1 MLFKK
6 KILAAIVSHHN
17 SMKMRHAVIAA
28 NMKEAFVQPEVS
40 GKKKA
45 NFVQRRVEKRLI
57 YSQSTWGMM
66 LNNPRFKDPNDRKGG
81 QLFRR
86 RFRVP
91 FPVFTEI
98 LRLTRANGWF
108 SEGRDAI
115 GTLASPLDLKI
126 LSVLRVLG
134 RGYCFDG
141 VEELCFISAEVL
153 RTFFHKFCALFSA
166 KYFSIYCAPPSSE
179 DEIKHTTGVYARM
192 GLPGCIGSTDCV
204 HIRWERCPAGSR
216 SSHKGKEGY
225 PTISYEV
232 TVDHSKKIIAVT
244 QGHPG
249 ARNDKTIVK
258 FDGFVTAINDGTLYN
273 DIPFDLVDK
282 DGVISQQKGLYLIVD
297 GGYHKWRC
305 MQCPMKHTS
314 KMKEALWS
322 KWVESVRKDVECC
335 FGILKGRFRCLKLPI
350 YYQSKHVID
359 NMFFTC
365 CILHN
370 ILLNV
375 DGYDSRWEENVNW
388 EGQAGHHAEE
398 DITIFKKHWKRAR
411 NLVGTTDYSMQGIN
425 AVMQR
430 YEIFHDGGEEV
441 QDSHFTLRN
450 KLVEHY
456 NRKYAAR
463 EIEWLT

>member
-1 MLFKK
+1 
-6 KILAAIVSHHN
+6 
-17 SMKMRHAVIAA
+17 
-28 NMKEAFVQPEVS
+28 MKEVVVPTVKVVKERRKFA
-40 GKKKA
+40 
-45 NFVQRRVEKRLI
+45 QRRFEKRPGYD
-57 YSQSTWGMM
+57 YSEWGQM
-66 LNNPRFKDPNDRKGG
+66 LKNPRYQDPYDKKGG

-91 FPVFTEI
+91 FPVYLEI
-98 LRLTRANGWF
+98 LRMTRESNWF
-108 SEGRDAI
+108 TEGRDAI
-115 GTLASPLDLKI
+115 GILAAPLELKV

-141 VEELCFISAEVL
+141 VQELCFISAEVL
-153 RTFFHKFCALFSA
+153 RKFFHKFCELFAA
-166 KYFSIYCAPPSSE
+166 KNFATYCSPPMTE
-179 DEIKHTTGVYARM
+179 DHIKHTTGVYARM

-204 HIRWERCPAGSR
+204 HIRWERCPAGIR

-225 PTISYEV
+225 PTLSYEV
-232 TVDHSKKIIAVT
+232 TVDHSKRIIGVT

-258 FDGFVTAINDGTLYN
+258 FDGFVTDIHEGRLYQN
-273 DIPFDLVDK
+273 ENFELLDV
-282 DGVISQQKGLYLIVD
+282 DGVPRLQKGLYLIVD

-305 MQCPMKHTS
+305 LQCPMKHTS
-314 KMKEALWS
+314 KIKEALWS

-350 YYQSKHVID
+350 YYQSKPAID

-375 DGYDSRWEENVNW
+375 DGYDVKWEQNVNW
-388 EGQAGHHAEE
+388 EKQAGYHADE
-398 DITIFKKHWKRAR
+398 DITIFKKHWRRAR
-411 NLVGTTDYSMQGIN
+411 ALVGSTDYSLQGIS
-425 AVMQR
+425 AVQQR

-441 QDSHFTLRN
+441 QDSHFSLRH
-450 KLVEHY
+450 KLVEHF
-456 NRKYAAR
+456 NRKYTAR
-463 EIEWLT
+463 EIEWLS